1 LKVKTDV
8 LYILTLRAPSTRGDK
23 VVWLFEE
30 LQIPY
35 KLKLYKNHF
44 QNKEM
49 KKLPSQGKVPYVEI
63 KYKDGTTFGL
73 SETAY
78 IFSYFL
84 RKFNSE
90 KRLIPGNEVDQELA
104 EFYVAYLEGTV
115 SPLFIALF
123 LSKNINTPDSLA
135 DKFYNKP
142 NFDRNVKNLEN
153 IMHQQHK
160 KGSKYLVG
168 QQLSHA
174 DVMILTMLILSFSFE
189 LLDKAEYPDLFKYY
203 QDLLQEPGYIKTK
216 AINKATMAKL

>member
-1 LKVKTDV
+1 
-8 LYILTLRAPSTRGDK
+8 
-23 VVWLFEE
+23 
-30 LQIPY
+30 
-35 KLKLYKNHF
+35 
-44 QNKEM
+44 M

-73 SETAY
+73 YETSY

-84 RKFNSE
+84 RKFNPE
-90 KRLIPGNEVDQELA
+90 KRLIPGNEVDKELA

-142 NFDRNVKNLEN
+142 NFDRNMKNLEN

-168 QQLSHA
+168 YQLSHA
-174 DVMILTMLILSFSFE
+174 DIMILTMLNLCFLFK
-189 LLDKAEYPDLFKYY
+189 LLIEADYPELFKYN
-203 QDLLQEPGYIKTK
+203 QDLLHEPGYLKTK
-216 AINKATMAKL
+216 EINKATMAKL